1 MEYVGRYTSGGGDH
15 DPRQLT
21 WVKYQCQDCNHIES
35 YNKTVQIRTGTFQQE
50 NFGHSLK
57 CPNCGSYGQSDEAR
71 EKRLREQL
79 EELTAEK
86 SIIEVSIERIINE
99 LAEMGV
105 EDEVEEE
112 RKNSLLW
119 SS

>member
-1 MEYVGRYTSGGGDH
+1 MEYVGRFTSGGGDH
-15 DPRQLT
+15 DPRQRT
-21 WVKYQCQDCNHIES
+21 WVKYKCEDCGHIEQ
-35 YNKTVQIRTGTFQQE
+35 YDKTVQIRTGTFQQE
-50 NFGHSLK
+50 YFGHAQK
-57 CPNCGSYGQSDEAR
+57 CPQCGSYGQSDEAR

-86 SIIEVSIERIINE
+86 SNIEVSIERIINQ

-112 RKNSLLW
+112 RKDSLLW